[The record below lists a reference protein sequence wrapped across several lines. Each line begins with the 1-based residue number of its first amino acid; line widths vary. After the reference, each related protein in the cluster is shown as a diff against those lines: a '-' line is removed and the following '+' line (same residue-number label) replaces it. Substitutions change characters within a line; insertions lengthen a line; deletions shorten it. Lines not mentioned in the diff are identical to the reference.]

1 INRRRF
7 DRLQLGERFAVQIAE
22 KPLLSKRAF
31 QAVLDDRECVRHVRE
46 PPSSLAPYSTRPQS
60 QPVCDRRNTV
70 ATAGSRASR
79 GTSRRQGNHKRE
91 TTCVVGGHMAN
102 RGKKW
107 TLLSGAA
114 AAVGAA
120 ALYFLDR
127 ERRQKE
133 IATRKEV
140 VYASLA
146 NRNRYRL

>member
-1 INRRRF
+1 
-7 DRLQLGERFAVQIAE
+7 
-22 KPLLSKRAF
+22 
-31 QAVLDDRECVRHVRE
+31 
-46 PPSSLAPYSTRPQS
+46 
-60 QPVCDRRNTV
+60 
-70 ATAGSRASR
+70 
-79 GTSRRQGNHKRE
+79 
-91 TTCVVGGHMAN
+91 MAN